1 MNYLKKIN
9 LDVSRFI
16 FALMIIAIH
25 IYPLS
30 FISETLDYM
39 VTRVMFRI
47 AVPIFLMITGYYVIP
62 KTVENKKSIINYTK
76 KILKLYLISML
87 IYLPINIYNGYFRNL
102 SILKLIKDIFIDGT
116 FYHLWYFP
124 ALILGLWI
132 VYLLVIKLDKKYVC
146 GIVSLLF
153 IIGILGDNYYGLIKN
168 INILNS
174 IYKFIFTIFEYTRN
188 GLFYTPIFIYM
199 GYLISDS
206 KLKISNKN
214 NVYLM
219 LVFLILMMLEG
230 GILYYFD
237 IPKHSSMYFFLLPL
251 SYLTFNYLISYTK
264 GSNKNLR
271 NIANWI
277 YVLHPL
283 FIVVVHF
290 MERLPIIGK
299 IVSNSLVNYVVVVIL
314 TIGFIVSIDKLITLY
329 KNKKNLKAS
338 S

>member
-1 MNYLKKIN
+1 MSYLKKIN

-16 FALMIIAIH
+16 LALMIVAIH

-30 FISETLDYM
+30 FVSETLDYM

-47 AVPIFLMITGYYVIP
+47 AVPVFLMITGYYVIP
-62 KTVENKKSIINYTK
+62 NAIESRKKIINYTK

-87 IYLPINIYNGYFRNL
+87 IYLPINIYNGYFRDL

-153 IIGILGDNYYGLIKN
+153 VIGILGDNYYGLIKDVN
-168 INILNS
+168 VLNN

-199 GYLISDS
+199 GYLISGS
-206 KLKISNKN
+206 KLKVSKKN
-214 NVYLM
+214 NIYLM
-219 LVFLILMMLEG
+219 LLFLTLMMLEG

-237 IPKHSSMYFFLLPL
+237 IPKHSSMYLFLLPL

-264 GSNKNLR
+264 GSNKKLR

-283 FIVVVHF
+283 FIVIVHF
-290 MERLPIIGK
+290 MERLPIIGG
-299 IVSNSLVNYVVVVIL
+299 IVSNSFVTYILVVIF
-314 TIGFIVSIDKLITLY
+314 TVGFIVVADKLVTIY
-329 KNKKNLKAS
+329 KKKKSLKLS